1 MKIRITKTPIPQMA
15 HGGPFGYN
23 PYSGSPGYANPFG
36 NINSQTMTD
45 EENINASVKP
55 VDEEDANLEAEKGE
69 VLFKFDMGGIFDI
82 KGKRH
87 SQGGTPL
94 KADPGDF
101 IISRDKSLAIT
112 KEEKEVFEFKLG
124 GSYKKSKST
133 PADVLKKEVDLKHYN
148 QLITILK
155 DPLSDNIAK
164 KTAELMLGKYQ
175 EKIGQVA
182 YLQEA
187 KKGFPNG
194 LPDFSMGT
202 APVKTEDGS
211 EAEPKEKMYAQYG
224 AQFKGDQLPPMNI
237 PPYNKLPKGYGD
249 PAMLQQVNQS
259 LVPFGYA
266 GDMNDPNAMQQFQN
280 EFAPDAAPF
289 MYQNGFLSLNNKQ
302 YDPKR
307 DPNAYTPDYYRQ
319 QFNDGRW
326 GQDAWTYQRKDF
338 NSQKEY
344 DDYIKTSKFV
354 GNTKQG
360 EPYYWNNQSQNGQR
374 IPRFDIAKFTP
385 QQVNNETIPQ
395 TPGSKPTVTPNT
407 VADFKANPI
416 NPTSGGNPYNPI
428 EWNAQERL
436 TTAMPFLSALATP
449 VQNPMLQQIYTPG
462 IRLDRVSNEQ
472 ELRDIRQ
479 QAALAQRELGQN
491 TTGKNAYLAS
501 APVRAQMIDQIG
513 RSNAQNNN
521 VNTQI
526 SNSEDMN
533 NYQQAINDRN
543 FNTQAVGQYY
553 DKTQLVRGRR
563 NQELR
568 NALAQSLN
576 NGVMV
581 QDKLDALN
589 QNLFQTNAVSLD
601 AQGNPRFILDPKTRT
616 PKLNPDWKGDV
627 TNNPFIGTG
636 QDNTKMSSFLNKIIA
651 DAMNSND
658 PETQKRGL
666 AAMNIAFKYD
676 NRKK

>member
-36 NINSQTMTD
+36 NINSQTITD

-69 VLFKFDMGGIFDI
+69 ILLKFDMGGIFDI

-194 LPDFSMGT
+194 LPDFSAGT

-211 EAEPKEKMYAQYG
+211 EAKTEEQMYAQKG
-224 AQFKGDQLPPMNI
+224 GKFKNDQLPPSNI
-237 PPYNKLPKGYGD
+237 PPYSVLPEGYGD
-249 PAMLQQVNQS
+249 PNILQQVNQS
-259 LVPFGYA
+259 LVPFGYT
-266 GDMNDPNAMQQFQN
+266 GDMNDVNAMQQFN
-280 EFAPDAAPF
+280 NSFAPDAAPF
-289 MYQNGFLSLNNKQ
+289 MYKSGNLSLNNKN

-307 DPNAYTPDYYRQ
+307 DPNAYTDDYYRQ
-319 QFNDGRW
+319 QFNDGKW

-338 NSQKEY
+338 NSQEDYDNYLKE
-344 DDYIKTSKFV
+344 SKLV
-354 GNTKQG
+354 GNTRDG
-360 EPYYWNNQSQNGQR
+360 EPYYWNNQSQTGQK

-395 TPGSKPTVTPNT
+395 APGSKPTVTPNS
-407 VADFKANPI
+407 VGDFKANPI
-416 NPTSGGNPYNPI
+416 NPTAGGNPYNPI
-428 EWNAQERL
+428 EWNAQEML

-568 NALAQSLN
+568 NAATQSLN

-589 QNLFQTNAVSLD
+589 QNLFQTNAASLD

-616 PKLNPDWKGDV
+616 PKLNPQWKGDIL
-627 TNNPFIGTG
+627 NNSFLGTG

-651 DAMNSND
+651 DAMNSDD